1 MKLVVGTMR
10 GQRARI
16 AAATD
21 REIDL
26 TLERNAYSLLV
37 GCHFALRINHDE
49 FRPRNSFK
57 LGQIG
62 VTFRGK
68 KIKSLLQL
76 SIRRFYWLVRESCQ
90 S

>member
-1 MKLVVGTMR
+1 MR

-21 REIDL
+21 HGIDL
-26 TLERNAYSLLV
+26 TLERNAYSLLAE
-37 GCHFALRINHDE
+37 CHFALRINRDE
-49 FRPRNSFK
+49 FRSRNSFK

-68 KIKSLLQL
+68 KINIASAIEHASLLL
-76 SIRRFYWLVRESCQ
+76 ARPRIVSAVK
-90 S
+90 